1 MSCSVGSSSTRGNNR
16 SRSRVLNR
24 PRLTNGPDPRRQD
37 PALLNLIVP
46 RPKAM
51 SLLYFSFM

>member
-1 MSCSVGSSSTRGNNR
+1 MSCSVGSSRGNNR

-37 PALLNLIVP
+37 LALLNLIVP